1 MNPILRKLLGKLT
14 KEEAL
19 ELLLSP
25 EYYKKIQLTPK
36 LHAELLKRYLE
47 SLDKDQL
54 ITLLLDLDD
63 VNEVK
68 KNIAY
73 KEVVAPDGHRG
84 IADPC
89 SVGGRSGVGSRS
101 C

>member
-1 MNPILRKLLGKLT
+1 MNPILKKLLGKLT

-54 ITLLLDLDD
+54 VTLLSDLDD
-63 VNEVK
+63 LNEVK
-68 KNIAY
+68 KNIVKTIAASP
-73 KEVVAPDGHRG
+73 V
-84 IADPC
+84 ADPC
-89 SVGGRSGVGSRS
+89 SVGGRSGVGRRS